1 MGRFDSAAA
10 PLKTNDVE
18 LLPFALKHLDGVLRL
33 CKAEGWESLPA
44 DRDRAV
50 RALSGPGVVT
60 VVACEGGDV
69 VGFARMLTDGAIHAY
84 LANVVVAA
92 DARRR
97 GIGRRLVEESF
108 ARSGAER
115 VDLYA
120 GENSDDFY
128 RSFDHKTF
136 PGYRIYPAR

>member
-1 MGRFDSAAA
+1 LSNASLEF
-10 PLKTNDVE
+10 V
-18 LLPFALKHLDGVLRL
+18 PFTPAHLDGVLEL
-33 CKAEGWESLPA
+33 CEAEGWESLPA

-50 RALSGPGVVT
+50 RALTGRGVVT
-60 VVACEGGDV
+60 VVASERGKV

-97 GIGRRLVEESF
+97 GIGKRLVEETF

-136 PGYRIYPAR
+136 PGYRIYPERSR